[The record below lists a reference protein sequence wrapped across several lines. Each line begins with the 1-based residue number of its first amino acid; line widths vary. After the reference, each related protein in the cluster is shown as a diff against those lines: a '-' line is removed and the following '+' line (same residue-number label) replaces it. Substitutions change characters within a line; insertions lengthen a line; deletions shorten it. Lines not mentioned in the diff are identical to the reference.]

1 MNIDGQSSFKV
12 DPTKCDIFS
21 LGITFLELLGI
32 DNIRKF
38 LNIGKTDQVLTAE
51 YLIQNALPYVPLTS
65 IKFKPK
71 SKQEIHKFK
80 KNTQVIDNANKEF
93 RKRLG

>member
-1 MNIDGQSSFKV
+1 MDNDNLPNFKV

-38 LNIGKTDQVLTAE
+38 LNIGKTDQVLTTE
-51 YLIQNALPYVPLTS
+51 YIIQNALPYVPSTS

-80 KNTQVIDNANKEF
+80 KNSQVIDNANE
-93 RKRLG
+93 